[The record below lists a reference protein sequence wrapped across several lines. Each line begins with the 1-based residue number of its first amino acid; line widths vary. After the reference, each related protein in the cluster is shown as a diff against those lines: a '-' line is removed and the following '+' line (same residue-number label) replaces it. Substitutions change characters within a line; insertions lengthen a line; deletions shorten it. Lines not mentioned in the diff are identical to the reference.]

1 MPTRKLGKRFRA
13 ATQRIA
19 AWPHLSAAVITIALF
34 IVASVAFGSYRLLG
48 ILSKD
53 LTTTVTVATESL
65 ALSLREK
72 TQSSWVL
79 PAGDFLV
86 PEAMKNIATCTE
98 QPLLYGT
105 IPQGFKCSVSESV
118 RLTVDG
124 AADVYWEVTPDGEW
138 SMLID
143 VDDDTAFTASLF
155 DAIDTELLT
164 TSEEIRFSTRL
175 GPDQNESVPAV
186 RLPLIAATAVLGSHV
201 HYASSIDGDAGDFWQ
216 PTLLAGSV
224 VTFGKNRPDEGKY
237 HILEE
242 KLDAG
247 DVVSIDSAAAASNE
261 SDDAAND
268 SIWGVATIED
278 RSVAVSD
285 TTEVSQYLIHAVLH
299 TTHRTLTVRRFGAAD
314 GHKIT
319 ASNWSIM
326 YKWPNGQKT
335 WVFWASVTAVLAFAL
350 QLSDWIAS
358 KATKSKKKKHK
369 KKK

>member
-1 MPTRKLGKRFRA
+1 MPTRKRGKGFRNA
-13 ATQRIA
+13 IQRIA
-19 AWPHLSAAVITIALF
+19 SWPHLSAAIITIALF
-34 IVASVAFGSYRLLG
+34 LVASVAFGSFRLLG

-53 LTTTVTVATESL
+53 LTTTVTAATESL
-65 ALSLREK
+65 TLSLREK
-72 TQSSWVL
+72 TQSSWIL

-86 PEAMKNIATCTE
+86 PGAMKNIETCAE
-98 QPLLYGT
+98 QPLLYGS
-105 IPQGFKCSVSESV
+105 IPQGFKCNVSESV

-124 AADVYWEVTPDGEW
+124 AAEVYWEVTPDGEW
-138 SMLID
+138 SMVVGAD
-143 VDDDTAFTASLF
+143 GGAAFTASLF
-155 DAIDTELLT
+155 DASDTQLLT
-164 TSEEIRFSTRL
+164 TSEEIRFSTQL
-175 GPDQNESVPAV
+175 GPDQDSSVAAV

-216 PTLLAGSV
+216 PTLLAGNV

-237 HILEE
+237 HILGEE
-242 KLDAG
+242 LDAG
-247 DVVSIDSAAAASNE
+247 DVVSIDSTGTGSDE
-261 SDDAAND
+261 SDGGADH

-278 RSVAVSD
+278 RAVAVSD

-326 YKWPNGQKT
+326 SKWPNGQKT
-335 WVFWASVTAVLAFAL
+335 WVFWASVTAVLAFSL

-358 KATKSKKKKHK
+358 KAKKSKKKNI
-369 KKK
+369 